1 MYSLFLHILNC
12 RIIMGYKSEI
22 ELPEN
27 KMNGTADDQ
36 ELEYWSKE
44 FGISKEEL
52 IAAVRAGKT
61 PAEAVEKY
69 VQEVEFA
76 V

>member
-1 MYSLFLHILNC
+1 
-12 RIIMGYKSEI
+12 MGYKSEI
-22 ELPEN
+22 ELPDN
-27 KMNGTADDQ
+27 KMTGTELDQ

-44 FGISKEEL
+44 FGISKDEL
-52 IAAVRAGKT
+52 IAAVKSGKT

-69 VQEVEFA
+69 VQELEFA